1 MASHATGDGNIP
13 SRDAKKKG
21 LTRIMTVGGA
31 YGTRNYTVKDLR
43 DQKGKKV
50 MVETVPFSI
59 EEASAAEEA
68 GIDTMKVRFDPNN
81 PELAINIRNAAP
93 NTFMAF
99 SVPLIAAASE
109 TEAIRLA

>member
-43 DQKGKKV
+43 DQKGEKV
-50 MVETVPFSI
+50 MLETVPFSI
-59 EEASAAEEA
+59 EMVSAC
-68 GIDTMKVRFDPNN
+68 GQCSSKVIK
-81 PELAINIRNAAP
+81 L
-93 NTFMAF
+93 
-99 SVPLIAAASE
+99 PLIKF
-109 TEAIRLA
+109 IFLLM